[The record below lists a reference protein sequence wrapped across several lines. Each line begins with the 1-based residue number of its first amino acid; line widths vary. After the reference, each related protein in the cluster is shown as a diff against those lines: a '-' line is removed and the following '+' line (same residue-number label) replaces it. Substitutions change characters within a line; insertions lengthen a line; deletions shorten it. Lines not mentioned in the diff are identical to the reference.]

1 MGIVHAL
8 FWRPPLSIIS
18 SFSLML
24 IVYLITY
31 HFFKKLYGD
40 VLSDKDA
47 AWKEGVG
54 SFFLSWLFTWF
65 LLYNTLFPSG

>member
-24 IVYLITY
+24 TVYLITY
-31 HFFKKLYGD
+31 YFFKKLYGN
-40 VLSDKDA
+40 VLGDKDA
-47 AWKEGVG
+47 VWKEGIG

-65 LLYNTLFPSG
+65 LFYNTLFPSG